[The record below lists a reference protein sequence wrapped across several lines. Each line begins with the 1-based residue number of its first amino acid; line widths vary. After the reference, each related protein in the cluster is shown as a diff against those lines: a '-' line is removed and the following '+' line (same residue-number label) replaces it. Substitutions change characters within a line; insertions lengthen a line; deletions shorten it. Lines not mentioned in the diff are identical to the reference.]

1 LVAPKQNRYSE
12 CVLGLL
18 CRFSGILALL
28 TLSAL
33 GQGPGARVVAVSIDG
48 EISPITAEIIGH
60 AIEEAKSA
68 SAALLLIRI
77 NTPGGLMEATRQTI
91 QKLDASPIPVVT
103 YVTPSGARGASA
115 GFFILEAGDVAA
127 MAPGTNTGASS
138 PVLMVGQMDQVMR
151 DKVEN
156 DAAAMLRSMMTRR
169 GRNSG
174 VGEQTIRQA
183 KSFTEK
189 EALDQKLIDLVAS
202 DEQQLF
208 QSLDG
213 REITR
218 WDGRKQVLHLAGAAV
233 TEARETL
240 RERVVSAI
248 ADPNIGFILLVLG
261 VLGVYVEFTTPGLIF
276 PGIAGAILALLGLS
290 SLSILPINWTGV
302 ALLVLA
308 LALFVLEAKFTSHG
322 MLGIG
327 GTISM
332 VLGALL
338 LVNGPPEMRIHL
350 STALAVALPFAAIT
364 MFLVSI
370 VMKARRNKVLTGPQG
385 MIGELGTAR
394 TALEPEGQVLVR
406 GEYWDAV
413 AAAPVPAG
421 AEVRV
426 SGVAGLKLRV
436 EKTVG
441 APSTGA

>member
-1 LVAPKQNRYSE
+1 VVSAASEAETEKSYSE
-12 CVLGLL
+12 CALRILCIFALL
-18 CRFSGILALL
+18 CGAAAFAQSSG
-28 TLSAL
+28 
-33 GQGPGARVVAVSIDG
+33 PRVVAVSIDG
-48 EISPITAEIIGH
+48 EISPITAEIIGD
-60 AIEEAKSA
+60 AIAQATAENAV
-68 SAALLLIRI
+68 LLLIRI
-77 NTPGGLMEATRQTI
+77 NTPGGLMDATRQTI
-91 QKLDASPIPVVT
+91 QKLDASPVPVVT
-103 YVTPSGARGASA
+103 YVAPSGARAASA

-127 MAPGTNTGASS
+127 MAAGTNTGAAS
-138 PVLMVGQMDQVMR
+138 PVLLVGQMDQVMR

-156 DAAAMLRSMMTRR
+156 DAAAMLRSMLSRR
-169 GRNSG
+169 GRNTEI
-174 VGEQTIRQA
+174 GEQTIRQA
-183 KSFTEK
+183 KAFTEK
-189 EALDQKLIDLVAS
+189 EALDQKLIDLIAS
-202 DEQQLF
+202 SEQQLL

-233 TEARETL
+233 AEARETL

-261 VLGVYVEFTTPGLIF
+261 VLGIYVEFTSPGLIF

-290 SLSILPINWTGV
+290 SLSILPLNWTGV

-370 VMKARRNKVLTGPQG
+370 VVKARRNKVLTGPEG
-385 MIGELGTAR
+385 MIGELGIAR
-394 TALEPEGQVLVR
+394 TALELEGQVLVR

-413 AAAPVPAG
+413 AASPVPAG
-421 AEVRV
+421 AQVRV

-436 EKTVG
+436 EKT
-441 APSTGA
+441 AAAQ

>member
-1 LVAPKQNRYSE
+1 MH
-12 CVLGLL
+12 
-18 CRFSGILALL
+18 CRFGAPVSLFALSLAPFSVSAPSQNSGP
-28 TLSAL
+28 
-33 GQGPGARVVAVSIDG
+33 QVVAVSIEG
-48 EISPITAEIIGH
+48 EISPITPEIVGH
-60 AIEEAKSA
+60 AIEQAQA
-68 SAALLLIRI
+68 GNAALLLIRI
-77 NTPGGLMEATRQTI
+77 NTPGGLLDATRETI
-91 QKLDASPIPVVT
+91 QKLDTSTVPVVT
-103 YVTPSGARGASA
+103 YVTPSGSRGASA

-127 MAPGTNTGASS
+127 MSPGTNTGASS

-151 DKVEN
+151 SKVEN
-156 DAAAMLRSMMTRR
+156 DAAAMLRSMMSRR
-169 GRNSG
+169 GRNSE

-189 EALDQKLIDLVAS
+189 EALDQKLIELIANS
-202 DEQQLF
+202 EQQLF
-208 QSLDG
+208 QELDG

-218 WDGRKQVLHLAGAAV
+218 WDGRTKVLHLAGATV

-261 VLGVYVEFTTPGLIF
+261 VLGVYVEFTSPGLIF

-290 SLSILPINWTGV
+290 SLSILPINWTGA

-364 MFLVSI
+364 MFLVSMVI
-370 VMKARRNKVLTGPQG
+370 KARRNKVVMGAEG
-385 MIGELGTAR
+385 MIGELGIAR

-406 GEYWDAV
+406 GEYWSAI

-421 AEVRV
+421 TPVRV
-426 SGVAGLKLRV
+426 KGVAGLKLRV
-436 EKTVG
+436 EKTAA
-441 APSTGA
+441 AP